1 MRAEPGDLIC
11 FIADKNEVVFDSLG
25 QLRVE
30 IARKLGLLDNKEFKF
45 LWVTEFPLLEYDEE
59 ENGKT
64 PSFYVSDG

>member
-1 MRAEPGDLIC
+1 LTRMRAEPGDLIC

-45 LWVTEFPLLEYDEE
+45 LW
-59 ENGKT
+59 
-64 PSFYVSDG
+64 